1 MDIDELLYDILDI
14 VNAGWVK
21 GMSIN
26 DGNDD
31 EDTDQLELIRRLQ
44 SEMQK
49 LKKKDKLQTQTMKV
63 NSQNIELMIEHIPA
77 LKELKLL
84 AAGSPQDDDDSYYE
98 EDDEKV

>member
-1 MDIDELLYDILDI
+1 MGERHVNYDGD
-14 VNAGWVK
+14 
-21 GMSIN
+21 
-26 DGNDD
+26 DD
-31 EDTDQLELIRRLQ
+31 EDADQLELIRRLQ
-44 SEMQK
+44 SEMQR

-84 AAGSPQDDDDSYYE
+84 AGSPQDDDSSYNE

>member
-1 MDIDELLYDILDI
+1 MDIDELLYDILEI

-26 DGNDD
+26 NGDDD
-31 EDTDQLELIRRLQ
+31 EYADQLELIRRLQ
-44 SEMQK
+44 SEMQR

-63 NSQNIELMIEHIPA
+63 NSQNIDLMIEYIPA

-84 AAGSPQDDDDSYYE
+84 AAGSPQDDDSSYN